1 MPSAVNLRPHK
12 PTGPRRTS
20 AQARQRGRPSRL
32 CPRIGPREGRRA
44 DARATAEGLD
54 QLICKTNR
62 RHQELRFVS
71 GCSIRVASG
80 QFEIPP
86 VRVNSRRTV
95 DVAASTSNEPATRRL
110 GWSGPYGEEFAPDK
124 SASAIKGRADHAWRD
139 RHPAKECVGSNRNE
153 KNDRNFPLQR
163 QSRRIPL
170 RTKTLTHYQFHEKGE
185 TRTALPM
192 RNSLDRNHSH
202 LTNSFR
208 NGPPD
213 RRCFAT
219 RSIKPT
225 LVGGPR
231 ADTCTSQCFHAR
243 RGTHLQNSFG

>member
-1 MPSAVNLRPHK
+1 MPSVVNLRPHE

-32 CPRIGPREGRRA
+32 CPRIDPREGRRA
-44 DARATAEGLD
+44 DARATAEGLN
-54 QLICKTNR
+54 QLPGTAIGDT
-62 RHQELRFVS
+62 QQTPQQLRFVS

-95 DVAASTSNEPATRRL
+95 DVAAQTSNEPATRRF

-124 SASAIKGRADHAWRD
+124 SASAIKGRADHARRD
-139 RHPAKECVGSNRNE
+139 RHPAKECVGSNRIE

-163 QSRRIPL
+163 QSRRIT
-170 RTKTLTHYQFHEKGE
+170 RRKALTRYQFHEKGE
-185 TRTALPM
+185 PRIALPM
-192 RNSLDRNHSH
+192 RNSLDRNLSR

-213 RRCFAT
+213 RRSFQL
-219 RSIKPT
+219 RS
-225 LVGGPR
+225 
-231 ADTCTSQCFHAR
+231 SQTDAR
-243 RGTHLQNSFG
+243 KSSSE